1 MSSTAATNANSLH
14 ARDIASLVHQQT
26 DLDRH
31 AREGA
36 VMIDRGEGVRV
47 WDTEGR
53 EYIEAMAGLW
63 CASLGFSER
72 RLADAAHAQ
81 MLKLPYYHTFFG
93 KGHEPSVELA
103 ERLLALGPPGLG
115 TADGAR
121 VLFQCSGSE
130 ANDAAIKLAWY
141 YHTAR
146 GEPGRR
152 KIIGRVRGYHG
163 NTVATVSLSGQPH
176 MHAGFG
182 LPLPGFLQAE
192 NPNFYRFHED
202 GETEDAFSRRMA
214 ESLEGLILREGPE
227 TIAAFFGEPV
237 QGGGGAITPP
247 DGYWP
252 RIQAVLRRHGILFVA
267 DEVICG
273 FGRTATMW
281 GSDTYDLRPDMLS
294 CAKQL
299 SAAYQP
305 ISALI
310 IGGHV
315 HEALLE
321 GSRTHGSFGHGFTY
335 GGHPVACAV
344 AIETL
349 KIYEERDIVGHVRDV
364 SPAFLDG
371 LAAFS
376 DHPLVGNVRGV
387 GLIAGVELVANKAT
401 RELFPAGAAA
411 GLKVQQACERAG
423 LIVRAIGDRIAF
435 TPPLIITRAEVAEL
449 CRRFG
454 QGLDDTLTEMR
465 APSAAAA
472 E

>member
-1 MSSTAATNANSLH
+1 MTAPNSLH
-14 ARDIASLVHQQT
+14 ARDVASLVHQRT

-36 VMIDRGEGVRV
+36 VLIERGEGCRV

-72 RLADAAHAQ
+72 RLADAAHRQ
-81 MLKLPYYHTFFG
+81 MLRLPYYHTFFG
-93 KGHEPSVELA
+93 KGHGPAVELA
-103 ERLLALGPPGLG
+103 ERLLAVAPPGM
-115 TADGAR
+115 AR
-121 VLFQCSGSE
+121 ALFQCSGSE
-130 ANDAAIKLAWY
+130 ANDAAIKLAWLT
-141 YHTAR
+141 HAVEGR
-146 GEPGRR
+146 PERR
-152 KIIGRVRGYHG
+152 KVIGRVRGYHG

-182 LPLPGFLQAE
+182 LPLPGFLHAD
-192 NPNFYRFHED
+192 NPNFYRFGRE
-202 GETEDAFSRRMA
+202 GETEEAFSQRMA
-214 ESLEGLILREGPE
+214 DNLEALILAEGPE
-227 TIAAFFGEPV
+227 TIAAFFAEPV

-247 DGYWP
+247 RGYWE
-252 RIQAVLRRHGILFVA
+252 RVQAVLRRHGVLFVA

-273 FGRTATMW
+273 FGRTGNMW
-281 GSDTYDLRPDMLS
+281 GCDTYGLRPDMVS

-305 ISALI
+305 ISALLVN
-310 IGGHV
+310 GRV

-321 GSRTHGSFGHGFTY
+321 GSRRHGTFGHGFTY

-344 AIETL
+344 ALETL
-349 KIYEERDIVGHVRDV
+349 AIYEERDILGHVRAV

-371 LAAFS
+371 LAAFRE
-376 DHPLVGNVRGV
+376 HPLVGDVRGV
-387 GLIAGVELVANKAT
+387 GLIAGVELVADKGT
-401 RELFPAGAAA
+401 REPFPPAAAA
-411 GLKVQQACERAG
+411 GFKVQQACERAG

-435 TPPLIITRAEVAEL
+435 TPPLVVSEDEIAEM

-454 QGLDDTLTEMR
+454 RGLDAAWAELREASR
-465 APSAAAA
+465 AAA

>member
-1 MSSTAATNANSLH
+1 MTPNSLN
-14 ARDIASLVHQQT
+14 ARDIASLIHQQT

-36 VMIDRGEGVRV
+36 ILIDRGEGCQV

-72 RLADAAHAQ
+72 RLADAAHRQ
-81 MLKLPYYHTFFG
+81 MLKLPYYHTFFA
-93 KGHEPSVELA
+93 KGHEPAVELA
-103 ERLLALGPPGLG
+103 ERVLALAPPGM
-115 TADGAR
+115 AR

-130 ANDAAIKLAWY
+130 ANDAAIKLAWNY
-141 YHTAR
+141 W
-146 GEPGRR
+146 GVQGKPERR

-163 NTVATVSLSGQPH
+163 NTIATVSLSGQPH

-182 LPLPGFLQAE
+182 LPLPGFVHTE
-192 NPNFYRFHED
+192 NPNYYRFHHD
-202 GETEDAFSRRMA
+202 GESEEAFSARMA
-214 ESLEGLILREGPE
+214 DALEALIQKEGSD

-247 DGYWP
+247 RGYWAA
-252 RIQAVLRRHGILFVA
+252 IQAVLKKHDILLIA

-273 FGRTATMW
+273 FGRTGNLW
-281 GSDTYDLRPDMLS
+281 GSETYGIEPDMIA

-299 SAAYQP
+299 SASYQP
-305 ISALI
+305 ISGLI
-310 IGGHV
+310 INDRV
-315 HEALLE
+315 HQSLLE
-321 GSRTHGSFGHGFTY
+321 ASRRYGSFGHGFTY

-349 KIYEERDIVGHVRDV
+349 KIYEERDIIGHVRDV
-364 SPAFLDG
+364 APVFLAGLEAFR
-371 LAAFS
+371 
-376 DHPLVGNVRGV
+376 DHPLVGDVRGV
-387 GLIAGVELVANKAT
+387 GLIAGVELMADKT
-401 RELFPAGAAA
+401 RREPFPATAGVGA
-411 GLKVQQACERAG
+411 KVMAACEKEG

-435 TPPLIITRAEVAEL
+435 TPPLILDHAEAREL
-449 CRRFG
+449 CARFG
-454 QGLDDTLTEMR
+454 RGLDRVWAEMQGQG
-465 APSAAAA
+465 ALAA

>member
-1 MSSTAATNANSLH
+1 MIKPNSLH

-26 DLDRH
+26 DLDH
-31 AREGA
+31 HSREGG
-36 VMIDRGEGVRV
+36 VMIARGEGCRV

-72 RLADAAHAQ
+72 RLADAAHRQ
-81 MLKLPYYHTFFG
+81 MLELPYYHTFFG
-93 KGHEPSVELA
+93 KGHEPAVELA
-103 ERLLALGPPGLG
+103 ERLLAVAPPGM
-115 TADGAR
+115 AR

-130 ANDAAIKLAWY
+130 ANDAAIKLAWQY
-141 YHTAR
+141 WAVQ
-146 GEPGRR
+146 GQPERR
-152 KIIGRVRGYHG
+152 KLIGRVRGYHG

-182 LPLPGFLQAE
+182 LPLPGFVHTD
-192 NPNFYRFHED
+192 NPNYYRAHLD
-202 GETEDAFSRRMA
+202 GETEEAFSARMA
-214 ESLEGLILREGPE
+214 ASLEALIEREGAH

-247 DGYWP
+247 RGYWAA
-252 RIQAVLRRHGILFVA
+252 IQAVLRRHDILFVA

-273 FGRTATMW
+273 FGRTGHMW
-281 GSDTYDLRPDMLS
+281 GSQTYDLQPDMIS

-305 ISALI
+305 ISALM
-310 IGGHV
+310 IGGRI
-315 HEALLE
+315 HEAMLE
-321 GSRTHGSFGHGFTY
+321 SSRVHGGFGHGYTY

-349 KIYEERDIVGHVRDV
+349 KIYQERDMVGHVQDV
-364 SPAFLDG
+364 APAFL
-371 LAAFS
+371 AALGAYR
-376 DHPLVGNVRGV
+376 DHPLVGDVRGV
-387 GLIAGVELVANKAT
+387 GLIAGVELMADRASRT
-401 RELFPAGAAA
+401 PFPAGERV
-411 GLKVQQACERAG
+411 GLRVQDGCERAG

-435 TPPLIITRAEVAEL
+435 TPPMIITHAEIAEL
-449 CRRFG
+449 GRRFG
-454 QGLDDTLTEMR
+454 QGLDTALAEMR
-465 APSAAAA
+465 ATASLAA

>member
-1 MSSTAATNANSLH
+1 MQPNSLH
-14 ARDIASLVHQQT
+14 ARDIATLIHQQT

-31 AREGA
+31 SREGA
-36 VMIDRGEGVRV
+36 VLIDRGEGCRV

-72 RLADAAHAQ
+72 RLADAAHRQ
-81 MLKLPYYHTFFG
+81 MLKLPYYHTFFQ
-93 KGHEPSVELA
+93 KGHEPAVELA
-103 ERLLALGPPGLG
+103 ERLLAVAPHGM
-115 TADGAR
+115 AR

-130 ANDAAIKLAWY
+130 ANDAAIKLAWNY
-141 YHTAR
+141 W
-146 GEPGRR
+146 GVQGQPQRR
-152 KIIGRVRGYHG
+152 KFIGRTRGYHG

-176 MHAGFG
+176 MHQGFG
-182 LPLPGFLQAE
+182 LPLPGFVHAD
-192 NPNFYRFHED
+192 NPNYYRFHEA
-202 GETEDAFSRRMA
+202 GESEEAFSARMA
-214 ESLEGLILREGPE
+214 ANLEALIQAEGPD
-227 TIAAFFGEPV
+227 TIAAFFSEPV

-247 DGYWP
+247 RGYWP
-252 RIQAVLRRHGILFVA
+252 AIQSVLKRYGILLVA

-273 FGRTATMW
+273 FGRTGSMW
-281 GSDTYDLRPDMLS
+281 GCETYGIEPDMIS

-305 ISALI
+305 ISALLVST
-310 IGGHV
+310 GV

-321 GSRTHGSFGHGFTY
+321 GSRRHGTFGHGYTY

-364 SPAFLDG
+364 SPTFLGGLEAFR
-371 LAAFS
+371 
-376 DHPLVGNVRGV
+376 DHPLVGDVRGV
-387 GLIAGVELVANKAT
+387 GLIAGVELMADKAA
-401 RELFPAGAAA
+401 RQPYSAAA
-411 GLKVQQACERAG
+411 GVGGRVQAACERHG

-435 TPPLIITRAEVAEL
+435 TPPLILDHAEAAEL
-449 CRRFG
+449 CARFG
-454 QGLDDTLTEMR
+454 RGLDAAWSEMQGK
-465 APSAAAA
+465 PDLAAA

>member
-1 MSSTAATNANSLH
+1 MHPNSLH

-31 AREGA
+31 SREGA
-36 VMIDRGEGVRV
+36 VLIDRGEGCRV
-47 WDTEGR
+47 WDTDGR

-72 RLADAAHAQ
+72 RLADAAHRQ
-81 MLKLPYYHTFFG
+81 MLKLPYYHTFFQ
-93 KGHEPSVELA
+93 KGHEPAVELA
-103 ERLLALGPPGLG
+103 ERLLAVAPPGM
-115 TADGAR
+115 AR

-130 ANDAAIKLAWY
+130 ANDAAIKLAWNY
-141 YHTAR
+141 W
-146 GEPGRR
+146 GVQGQPQRR
-152 KIIGRVRGYHG
+152 KFIGRTRGYHG

-176 MHAGFG
+176 MHQGFG
-182 LPLPGFLQAE
+182 LPLPGFVHAD
-192 NPNFYRFHED
+192 NPNYYRFHEA
-202 GETEDAFSRRMA
+202 GESEEAFSARMA
-214 ESLEGLILREGPE
+214 ANLEALIQAEGPD

-247 DGYWP
+247 RGYWP
-252 RIQAVLRRHGILFVA
+252 AIQAVLKRHGILLVA

-273 FGRTATMW
+273 FGRTGSMW
-281 GSDTYDLRPDMLS
+281 GSETYGIEPDMIS

-305 ISALI
+305 ISALLVSSR
-310 IGGHV
+310 V

-321 GSRTHGSFGHGFTY
+321 GSRRHGTFGHGYTY

-344 AIETL
+344 AVETL

-364 SPAFLDG
+364 APSFLRGLEAFRN
-371 LAAFS
+371 
-376 DHPLVGNVRGV
+376 HPLVGDVRGV
-387 GLIAGVELVANKAT
+387 GLIAGVELMADKAA
-401 RELFPAGAAA
+401 RQPYPAAA
-411 GLKVQQACERAG
+411 GVGGRVQAACERHG

-435 TPPLIITRAEVAEL
+435 TPPLILDHAETAEL
-449 CRRFG
+449 CARFG
-454 QGLDDTLTEMR
+454 RGLDAAWAEMQGK
-465 APSAAAA
+465 PDLAAA